1 LVVADIDLPREQS
14 HFADHLFVAAN
25 IAPRMASPVQ
35 LLGFV
40 GASASQF
47 VQSVFT
53 TTNEIPATA
62 QSLALVPNTAV
73 TLWVKVV
80 AVRTDAGGQGNTAN
94 FVQLVKAKRV
104 ADVVSISVIDTI
116 GTDQSDEIGPG
127 VLVTAIGSA
136 LNVTV
141 TGNDGETF
149 AWNIS
154 TNVFVSPIF

>member
-1 LVVADIDLPREQS
+1 
-14 HFADHLFVAAN
+14 
-25 IAPRMASPVQ
+25 MASPVQ

-40 GASASQF
+40 GTSVSQF

-62 QSLALVPNTAV
+62 QALALVPNTAA
-73 TLWVKVV
+73 TLWVKVI
-80 AVRTDAGGQGNTAN
+80 AVRTDAGGRGNTAN
-94 FVQLVKAKRV
+94 FVQLVKVKRV
-104 ADVVSISVIDTI
+104 ANVVTIMQIDTI
-116 GTDQSDEIGPG
+116 GTDRSDEVGPG

-149 AWNIS
+149 VWNIS
-154 TNVFVSPIF
+154 TNAFISPIF

>member
-1 LVVADIDLPREQS
+1 
-14 HFADHLFVAAN
+14 
-25 IAPRMASPVQ
+25 MASPVQ

-47 VQSVFT
+47 VQNVFT

-62 QSLALVPNTAV
+62 QSLALVPNTAA
-73 TLWVKVV
+73 TLWVKVD
-80 AVRTDAGGQGNTAN
+80 AVRTDAGGKGNTAN
-94 FVQLVKAKRV
+94 FVQQVKVKRV
-104 ADVVSISVIDTI
+104 ANVVTIMQINTI
-116 GTDQSDEIGPG
+116 GTDRLDEAGPG

-149 AWNIS
+149 VWNIS
-154 TNVFVSPIF
+154 TNAFISPIF